1 MSALSILT
9 VEDNPLIRA
18 DLRLIL
24 EDNGFEVCAAARNG
38 AEAVTLAREH
48 APDLI
53 LIDLNLPELDGVEA
67 TRRILRERS
76 VPIVALT
83 GYANTGAVAR
93 AVEAGAV
100 GYVTKPFGERRL
112 LEVVR
117 AALAGRLDPAP
128 EVDHYAM
135 RILIEQLVREGRG
148 EREINAAVRRASG
161 VDEPRGSSPL
171 ARFAAYL
178 RGR

>member
-9 VEDNPLIRA
+9 VEDDPLVRA

-38 AEAVTLAREH
+38 AEAVALAREH

-67 TRRILRERS
+67 TRRILAERS

-83 GYANTGAVAR
+83 GYANTGAVDR
-93 AVEAGAV
+93 AVAAGAV
-100 GYVTKPFGERRL
+100 GHLTKPFSERGL
-112 LEVVR
+112 VEVVR
-117 AALAGRLDPAP
+117 AALAGRLDSAP
-128 EVDHYAM
+128 EADQYAL
-135 RILIEQLVREGRG
+135 RILIEQLVRDGRT
-148 EREINAAVRRASG
+148 EREINAAVRRATG
-161 VDEPRGSSPL
+161 VAEPRGSSRL
-171 ARFAAYL
+171 ARLSAYL
-178 RGR
+178 GGR